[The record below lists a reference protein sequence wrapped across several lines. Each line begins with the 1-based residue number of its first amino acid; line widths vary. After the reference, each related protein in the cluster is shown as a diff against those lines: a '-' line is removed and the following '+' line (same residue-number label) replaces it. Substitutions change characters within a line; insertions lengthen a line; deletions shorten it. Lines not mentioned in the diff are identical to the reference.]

1 MDGFRSC
8 RRDLAQRVLRPR
20 RPAGLAVVE
29 RAATVTEQRRG
40 YAAYLLRL
48 WRVKD
53 KGKTHWRASLENAHT
68 GERKGFAGL
77 DALFAFLRQQTD
89 DEASAVE

>member
-1 MDGFRSC
+1 M
-8 RRDLAQRVLRPR
+8 
-20 RPAGLAVVE
+20 
-29 RAATVTEQRRG
+29 
-40 YAAYLLRL
+40 AYLLRL

-77 DALFAFLRQQTD
+77 DELFAFLQQQTSD
-89 DEASAVE
+89 DEEDET